1 MLSMEFHEISTNQ
14 DAFEYL
20 LQEIENATITARD
33 KGTRFETLTRDWL
46 MREPTY
52 NDLFSKVQT

>member
-1 MLSMEFHEISTNQ
+1 MEFHEISTNQ